1 MTHLSLGVY
10 LASDLD
16 HGRSVT
22 CFVKCVKF
30 SVRSMRFLCVK
41 SVILSRFFFR
51 KCETLCEDR
60 DANSLS
66 SLNLIAMAS
75 IQLWALYQD
84 LVIES
89 AILYALVPLYIAK
102 WTDITNLSSY
112 LWHGIINLR
121 YSKKLQHAE

>member
-1 MTHLSLGVY
+1 M
-10 LASDLD
+10 
-16 HGRSVT
+16 
-22 CFVKCVKF
+22 
-30 SVRSMRFLCVK
+30 K

-121 YSKKLQHAE
+121 YSINLQHAEWTVGQ